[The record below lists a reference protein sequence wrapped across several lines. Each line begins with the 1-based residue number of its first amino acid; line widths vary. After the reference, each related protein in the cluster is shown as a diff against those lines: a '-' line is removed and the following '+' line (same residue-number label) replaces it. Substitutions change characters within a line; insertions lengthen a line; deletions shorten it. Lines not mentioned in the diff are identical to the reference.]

1 MIEGKEEGEFMQ
13 VHQDYRNHPYQP
25 PRLTPDQQ
33 EKDFTLMTQ
42 KIVYQNEYMDSFE
55 QFQERV
61 TTQRRLL

>member
-13 VHQDYRNHPYQP
+13 VHQDYRNHSYQP